1 MYTIS
6 SKKIKMFFQSV
17 LLLVALWANSASG
30 HLTMVPDFGGSSGN
44 YFQTSIKIPHGTYE
58 KETTKI
64 KMYVPHGVLSV
75 AAEDKQGWEVV
86 TTYRDVSPYLSHGV
100 TVSTAPDTVTW
111 AATCSGEEAPSACEN
126 EDHAGLAADQ
136 LLIFD
141 LQMKLGCSFGID
153 DLTGELTSDASI
165 WMDEYTL
172 WFKVEQF
179 VSTPGTND
187 GNDNALGDLSAWTG
201 TVSGSEPWGAATPL
215 PSPFLFIY
223 SSSSCID
230 SESNEVGME
239 FSSELIAPAEN
250 IDAVNTKAELISL
263 IEEVQLSSQ
272 ASVLGQIE
280 IELKSV
286 KDKAINVEATSQAA
300 LAISIAALFFS
311 SFILGAFLGLLAWR
325 LLKPLGF
332 KRALI
337 TDSSSSSDT
346 KNELV

>member
-1 MYTIS
+1 
-6 SKKIKMFFQSV
+6 
-17 LLLVALWANSASG
+17 
-30 HLTMVPDFGGSSGN
+30 
-44 YFQTSIKIPHGTYE
+44 
-58 KETTKI
+58 
-64 KMYVPHGVLSV
+64 
-75 AAEDKQGWEVV
+75 
-86 TTYRDVSPYLSHGV
+86 
-100 TVSTAPDTVTW
+100 
-111 AATCSGEEAPSACEN
+111 
-126 EDHAGLAADQ
+126 
-136 LLIFD
+136 
-141 LQMKLGCSFGID
+141 
-153 DLTGELTSDASI
+153 
-165 WMDEYTL
+165 
-172 WFKVEQF
+172 
-179 VSTPGTND
+179 
-187 GNDNALGDLSAWTG
+187 
-201 TVSGSEPWGAATPL
+201 
-215 PSPFLFIY
+215 
-223 SSSSCID
+223 
-230 SESNEVGME
+230 ME

>member
-1 MYTIS
+1 
-6 SKKIKMFFQSV
+6 
-17 LLLVALWANSASG
+17 
-30 HLTMVPDFGGSSGN
+30 
-44 YFQTSIKIPHGTYE
+44 
-58 KETTKI
+58 
-64 KMYVPHGVLSV
+64 
-75 AAEDKQGWEVV
+75 
-86 TTYRDVSPYLSHGV
+86 
-100 TVSTAPDTVTW
+100 
-111 AATCSGEEAPSACEN
+111 
-126 EDHAGLAADQ
+126 
-136 LLIFD
+136 
-141 LQMKLGCSFGID
+141 
-153 DLTGELTSDASI
+153 
-165 WMDEYTL
+165 
-172 WFKVEQF
+172 
-179 VSTPGTND
+179 
-187 GNDNALGDLSAWTG
+187 
-201 TVSGSEPWGAATPL
+201 VSGSEPWGAATPL

-286 KDKAINVEATSQAA
+286 KDKAINLEATSQAA